1 MKNQKS
7 TIKTLNKN
15 KKIKEVKIIE
25 NKIKQNIKDFKN
37 FKITLNDNISHLKIK

>member
-37 FKITLNDNISHLKIK
+37 FKISLNDNIFTSKK

>member
-25 NKIKQNIKDFKN
+25 NKIKQKLN
-37 FKITLNDNISHLKIK
+37 F

>member
-25 NKIKQNIKDFKN
+25 NKIKQNIKISK
-37 FKITLNDNISHLKIK
+37 TLK

>member
-25 NKIKQNIKDFKN
+25 NKIKQKHKRFQK
-37 FKITLNDNISHLKIK
+37 L

>member
-37 FKITLNDNISHLKIK
+37 FKITLNDNIFHI

>member
-7 TIKTLNKN
+7 TIKLLNKN

-25 NKIKQNIKDFKN
+25 NKIKQKLN
-37 FKITLNDNISHLKIK
+37 F

>member
-7 TIKTLNKN
+7 TIKLLNKN
-15 KKIKEVKIIE
+15 KEIKEVKIIE

-37 FKITLNDNISHLKIK
+37 FKITLNDNIFHI

>member
-25 NKIKQNIKDFKN
+25 NKIKQKLIFDLTEEFRQ
-37 FKITLNDNISHLKIK
+37 

>member
-37 FKITLNDNISHLKIK
+37 FK